1 MRKTLPALLIVLAI
15 ALGACSG
22 TTGSTTATQAASQVQ
37 SSSGDSAAVALS
49 TSYDNALPV
58 ASQLLLGTFKL
69 EGTNQAVTAAQAAV
83 LLPLWTEYSNLSQSM
98 GPGSGQTGTT
108 SDNTDVQAQ
117 IDTLV
122 AQIQAAMT
130 SDQIQAIANL
140 QLTSNS
146 AQTILSDLGITM
158 GGPGQDA
165 GGQQPPAMSGGNGQ
179 QPRGAPPAGSPPSG
193 GQQPQGTPQA
203 GAGQAPQDMPPALPG
218 DAQPSD
224 NGQMPNAQAGG
235 PGFGF
240 GFPPE
245 VTTALIQLLQERS
258 GVPTTAANEAAS
270 NAAPSGAP
278 GGQSSSTS
286 VTLSG
291 AYTLGSGSTT
301 LDGQTFA
308 ASNDDEAAV
317 YVTGS
322 GALTLTNATITT
334 SGDTSSQ
341 DSSSFYGLNA
351 AVLAADG
358 GTIDLS
364 DSTVTTTGTGA
375 NGVFATG
382 DGSAVNLS
390 NVTIQASA
398 DGAHAVMATNG
409 GSMTLSNVDMTTAG
423 GSSSA
428 IATDRGGGTIT
439 VTGGT
444 VTASGMN
451 SAGIYSTGDISV
463 KGGTFNITGAE
474 AAVIEGAN
482 SITLTDTDLTS
493 TKSGKWG
500 VMIYQ
505 SMSGDAEGTQG
516 TYAMT
521 GGSLTYTATDGPL
534 FYVTNST
541 GVITLK
547 GVSLTAASGTLIK
560 AAAGNWGNSG
570 ANGGTVVLTA
580 DGQVLTGSLMAD
592 SLSSITATLQN
603 GSSLTGAVNADN
615 TAEAVSLS
623 LDAASTWTVTAD
635 SYLTVLTD
643 AAGVSGSAI
652 TNIIG
657 NGHTVYYDAT
667 NGANSTLGGQTY
679 SLVNGGQ
686 LTPMK

>member
-1 MRKTLPALLIVLAI
+1 
-15 ALGACSG
+15 
-22 TTGSTTATQAASQVQ
+22 
-37 SSSGDSAAVALS
+37 
-49 TSYDNALPV
+49 
-58 ASQLLLGTFKL
+58 
-69 EGTNQAVTAAQAAV
+69 
-83 LLPLWTEYSNLSQSM
+83 
-98 GPGSGQTGTT
+98 
-108 SDNTDVQAQ
+108 VQAQ
-117 IDTLV
+117 IDALV
-122 AQIQAAMT
+122 AKIQAAMT
-130 SDQIQAIANL
+130 TDQIQAIADL
-140 QLTSNS
+140 QLTSDN

-158 GGPGQDA
+158 VGPGQNA

-179 QPRGAPPAGSPPSG
+179 QPQGAPPAGSPPSG
-193 GQQPQGTPQA
+193 GQQPQGTP
-203 GAGQAPQDMPPALPG
+203 PALPG
-218 DAQPSD
+218 GAQPSG
-224 NGQMPNAQAGG
+224 NGQIPNAQAGG
-235 PGFGF
+235 PAFGF
-240 GFPPE
+240 GLPPE

-278 GGQSSSTS
+278 GGPSSSTS

-291 AYTLGSGSTT
+291 AYTLDSGSKT
-301 LDGQTFA
+301 LDGQILT
-308 ASNDDEAAV
+308 ASKEDESAV

-322 GALTLTNATITT
+322 GALTLTNTTIAT
-334 SGDTSSQ
+334 SGNTSSQ

-358 GTIDLS
+358 GTIDIS
-364 DSTVTTTGTGA
+364 DSKVTTTGTGA
-375 NGVFATG
+375 NGVFSTG
-382 DGSAVNLS
+382 DGSSVNLS
-390 NVTIQASA
+390 DVTIQASA
-398 DGAHAVMATNG
+398 DGAHAVMATSG
-409 GSMTLSNVDMTTAG
+409 GTMTLSNVDMMTAG

-439 VTGGT
+439 VTGGE

-463 KGGTFNITGAE
+463 ADGTFNITGAE

-482 SITLTDTDLTS
+482 SITLKGTNLTS

-505 SMSGDAEGTQG
+505 SMSGDAEGTKG
-516 TYAMT
+516 TFTMT
-521 GGSLTYTATDGPL
+521 GGSLAYTATDGPL

-547 GVSLTAASGTLIK
+547 GVSLTAVSGTLIK

-570 ANGGTVVLTA
+570 SNGGTVVLTA
-580 DGQVLTGSLMAD
+580 DGQVLTGNLVAD
-592 SLSSITATLQN
+592 SISSITTALQN
-603 GSSLTGAVNADN
+603 GSSLIGAVNSEN
-615 TAEAVSLS
+615 TAKVISLS
-623 LDAASTWTVTAD
+623 LDATSKWTVTAD
-635 SYLTVLTD
+635 SHLDVLSD
-643 AAGVSGSAI
+643 GAGISGSAI

-667 NGANSTLGGQTY
+667 NTANSALGAKTY